1 MVKMAEN
8 DDFLEKKNDLKNRFL
23 RDTNLDQ
30 RERENMYF
38 KSRQY
43 TYVQS

>member
-1 MVKMAEN
+1 MI
-8 DDFLEKKNDLKNRFL
+8 KNCEDRKLA
-23 RDTNLDQ
+23 
-30 RERENMYF
+30 RERENIYF

>member
-1 MVKMAEN
+1 MVGWVVVVVVVVAIPVTRVTDMVWRR
-8 DDFLEKKNDLKNRFL
+8 L
-23 RDTNLDQ
+23 